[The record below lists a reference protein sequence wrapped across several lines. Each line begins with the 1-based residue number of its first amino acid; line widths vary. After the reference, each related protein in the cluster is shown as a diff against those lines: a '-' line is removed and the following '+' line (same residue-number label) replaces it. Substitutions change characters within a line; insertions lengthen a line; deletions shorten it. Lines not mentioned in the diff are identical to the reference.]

1 MKAIFNSRITTL
13 EKISLISKNRAFC
26 YGDGLFET
34 IVTGPQRI
42 NLIDLH
48 LKRLKKGC
56 EELNLDFQEFN
67 PEKIKR
73 MIAEIAEENGISG
86 TLRSRLQLWRKPGG
100 LYSPS
105 SKESEFLIE
114 VSPSTQPLFS
124 MANGLGISEK
134 ANVNYSAISFA
145 KTMSALPYVLAGIEM
160 KERALDDIVLLNS
173 AGYLAET
180 HSSNLF
186 WSKDNIVFTPALSS
200 GCVEG
205 VMRTF
210 IMNQIEVKE
219 VLASPSVLNFADS
232 VFTTNASGIKY
243 FVKYR
248 ERDLGNPEK
257 LLASVIKRLQQP

>member
-1 MKAIFNSRITTL
+1 MKAIFNSRIITL

-48 LKRLKKGC
+48 LNRLKKGC
-56 EELNLDFQEFN
+56 EVLNLDFQDFN
-67 PEKIKR
+67 PEKIIK
-73 MIAEIAEENGISG
+73 MIAEIAEENSVSG
-86 TLRSRLQLWRKPGG
+86 TLRSRLQLWRKSGG
-100 LYSPS
+100 LYSPTS
-105 SKESEFLIE
+105 NESEFLIE
-114 VSPSTQPLFS
+114 VSPSTHPLFS
-124 MANGLGISEK
+124 MANGLDISEN

-145 KTMSALPYVLAGIEM
+145 KTMSAMPYVLAGLEM
-160 KERALDDIVLLNS
+160 KERGLDDIILLNS

-186 WSKDNIVFTPALSS
+186 WVKDNAIFTPTLST
-200 GCVEG
+200 GCIEG

-210 IMNQIEVKE
+210 VMNQIEVKE
-219 VLASPSVLNFADS
+219 VLASPSVLNFADAI
-232 VFTTNASGIKY
+232 FTTNASGIKY
-243 FVKYR
+243 FAKYR

-257 LLASVIKRLQQP
+257 LLASVIKQLQQP